1 MNRREFLKAGA
12 ESAAF
17 VLPLALA
24 GGCCTGSRGGE
35 RRLRFGFMTDTHVT
49 PKPASHHKL
58 RKALELF
65 KAKGCE
71 LVVNAG
77 DICDHFYPEGYAAYR
92 RTVEEVFADVP
103 RGRRPAELFAYAWHD
118 AYDYHGH
125 PRAAV
130 SADSKAAFRE
140 VKDLLG
146 ATNEPTDAKTFG
158 GVPFLVFPQFVGF
171 TKDGYY
177 GIDEY
182 ERRVAAAC
190 AANPGRPVFIVDH
203 VPAYG
208 TVRGSWSWDAG
219 RARVLANYPQVVH
232 LSGHVHGDIANG
244 LFFWQGGFTEINAG
258 DLFPSD
264 DVWGV
269 VTVDVFDDRLEAR
282 RWDIRTGEEMLPDPR
297 WDVRLPYDPASAR
310 RFDYGMFGTLRWDSG
325 VLDREIPFAPGRP
338 GALNLPAELFAAKP
352 GTAFFVVLDAS
363 STVADEDR
371 GIFSLALFGRDAG
384 PDARPVRSCTSPS
397 GRSGEMT
404 YIFDFKRT
412 VGAKRPWATSLGFRF
427 TSGSLAGS
435 LTVRRIRVYS
445 KELRPV

>member
-17 VLPLALA
+17 VLPLALT

-258 DLFPSD
+258 DLFPTD

-269 VTVDVFDDRLEAR
+269 ITVDVFDDRLEAR

-310 RFDYGMFGTLRWDSG
+310 RFDYGMFGALRWDSG
-325 VLDREIPFAPGRP
+325 VLDREIPFAPGQP
-338 GALNLPAELFAAKP
+338 GVLDLPAELFAAKP
-352 GTAFFVVLDAS
+352 GTAFYVVLDAS
-363 STVADEDR
+363 STVANEDR

-384 PDARPVRSCTSPS
+384 PDARPVRSCASPS

-412 VGAKRPWATSLGFRF
+412 VESKRPWATSLEFRF

-435 LTVRRIRVYS
+435 LVVRRVRVYS
-445 KELRPV
+445 KGNV